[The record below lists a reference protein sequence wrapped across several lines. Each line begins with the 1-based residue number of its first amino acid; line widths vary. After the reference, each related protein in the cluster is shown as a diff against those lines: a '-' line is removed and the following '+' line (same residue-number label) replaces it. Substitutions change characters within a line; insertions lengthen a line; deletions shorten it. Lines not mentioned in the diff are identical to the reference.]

1 MRKWCVVLLM
11 VCGAAVWG
19 AAVPA
24 AQGRD
29 KRDPPL
35 GEAASRRF
43 KLCERMLANLPAQAT
58 GTFVQ
63 RKILADVEVTITSS
77 GTFRFEKDKS
87 FEWKTLKPLPSTFTA
102 TPESYTVTANGKTS
116 TRALSELKLSAGL
129 RSLVKGDL
137 SALGDVFD
145 VTETENRL
153 VLVPKTRELREFVK
167 RATLEGTDFPTRFT
181 LDYVTGDRLEID
193 LVQSR

>member
-1 MRKWCVVLLM
+1 MCKWCAVFLAAW
-11 VCGAAVWG
+11 GAAVWG
-19 AAVPA
+19 DAVPA
-24 AQGRD
+24 AQ
-29 KRDPPL
+29 
-35 GEAASRRF
+35 
-43 KLCERMLANLPAQAT
+43 RMLAALPATVT

-63 RKILADVEVTITSS
+63 RKTLADVEVTITSS
-77 GTFRFEKDKS
+77 GTFCIVKDKS

-102 TPESYTVTANGKTS
+102 TPESYTITANGKSS
-116 TRALSELKLSAGL
+116 TRAIAELKLSAGL

-137 SALGDVFD
+137 SALEDVFD
-145 VTETENRL
+145 VTEAENRL

-167 RATLEGTDFPTRFT
+167 RATLEGKDFPTRFT

>member
-1 MRKWCVVLLM
+1 MRKWCVVFLA
-11 VCGAAVWG
+11 VWGAAVWG

-24 AQGRD
+24 AQ
-29 KRDPPL
+29 
-35 GEAASRRF
+35 
-43 KLCERMLANLPAQAT
+43 RMLAALPATAT

-63 RKILADVEVTITSS
+63 RKTLVDVEVTITSS
-77 GTFRFEKDKS
+77 GTFSFVKDKS

-116 TRALSELKLSAGL
+116 THALSEMKMSTGL

-137 SALGDVFD
+137 STLGDVFD
-145 VTETENRL
+145 VTEAENRL
-153 VLVPKTRELREFVK
+153 VLIPKTRELREFVK
-167 RATLEGTDFPTRFT
+167 RATLEGTGFPSRFT
-181 LDYVTGDRLEID
+181 LDYTTGDRLEID

>member
-1 MRKWCVVLLM
+1 MRKWCAVFLALW
-11 VCGAAVWG
+11 GAAGWG

-24 AQGRD
+24 AQ
-29 KRDPPL
+29 
-35 GEAASRRF
+35 
-43 KLCERMLANLPAQAT
+43 RMLAALPATAT

-63 RKILADVEVTITSS
+63 RKTLADVEVTITSS
-77 GTFRFEKDKS
+77 GTFCIVKDKS

-102 TPESYTVTANGKTS
+102 TPESYTITANGKS
-116 TRALSELKLSAGL
+116 TTRSLAELKLSAGL

-137 SALGDVFD
+137 TALKDVFD

-153 VLVPKTRELREFVK
+153 ILVPKTRELREFVK
-167 RATLEGTDFPTRFT
+167 RATLEGTDFPSRFT

>member
-1 MRKWCVVLLM
+1 MRKWCAVFLAAW
-11 VCGAAVWG
+11 GAVVWG

-24 AQGRD
+24 AQ
-29 KRDPPL
+29 
-35 GEAASRRF
+35 
-43 KLCERMLANLPAQAT
+43 RMLAALPATVT

-63 RKILADVEVTITSS
+63 RKTLADVEVTITSS
-77 GTFRFEKDKS
+77 GTFCIVKDKS

-102 TPESYTVTANGKTS
+102 TPESYTITANGKSS
-116 TRALSELKLSAGL
+116 TRAIAELKLSAGL

-137 SALGDVFD
+137 SALKDVFD
-145 VTETENRL
+145 VTEAENR
-153 VLVPKTRELREFVK
+153 VVFVPKTRELREFVK
-167 RATLEGTDFPTRFT
+167 RATLEGTEFPSRFT

>member
-1 MRKWCVVLLM
+1 MRKWCVVFLAAW
-11 VCGAAVWG
+11 GAAVWG
-19 AAVPA
+19 DAVPA
-24 AQGRD
+24 AQ
-29 KRDPPL
+29 
-35 GEAASRRF
+35 
-43 KLCERMLANLPAQAT
+43 RMLAALPATVT

-63 RKILADVEVTITSS
+63 RKTLADVEVTITSS
-77 GTFRFEKDKS
+77 GTFCIVKDKS
-87 FEWKTLKPLPSTFTA
+87 FEWKTLKPLPSTFVA
-102 TPESYTVTANGKTS
+102 TPESYTVTANDKTS

-129 RSLVKGDL
+129 RSLMRGDL

-145 VTETENRL
+145 VTESEGRL
-153 VLVPKTRELREFVK
+153 TLVPRTRELREFVK

>member
-1 MRKWCVVLLM
+1 MSRVWKKMMVFAGWTGLL
-11 VCGAAVWG
+11 CGA
-19 AAVPA
+19 PA
-24 AQGRD
+24 APMD
-29 KRDPPL
+29 
-35 GEAASRRF
+35 
-43 KLCERMLANLPAQAT
+43 NLPPSAR

-63 RKILADVEVTITSS
+63 RKVLADVDVTLVSK
-77 GTFRFEKDKS
+77 GVFRFEKDKS

-145 VTETENRL
+145 VTEAEGRL
-153 VLVPKTRELREFVK
+153 TLVPKTRELREFVK

>member
-1 MRKWCVVLLM
+1 MPPDLFQQLHALQVAALGQQGIRVGHGLSLLCQQF
-11 VCGAAVWG
+11 VEFAA
-19 AAVPA
+19 
-24 AQGRD
+24 
-29 KRDPPL
+29 
-35 GEAASRRF
+35 
-43 KLCERMLANLPAQAT
+43 LPAQAT

-77 GTFRFEKDKS
+77 GTFSIVKDKS

-102 TPESYTVTANGKTS
+102 TPESYTVSANGKTS
-116 TRALSELKLSAGL
+116 THALSELKLSAGL

-145 VTETENRL
+145 VTEADGRL
-153 VLVPKTRELREFVK
+153 TLVPKTRELREFVK

>member
-1 MRKWCVVLLM
+1 MRQWCAVLLAT
-11 VCGAAVWG
+11 CGAAAWG

-24 AQGRD
+24 AQ
-29 KRDPPL
+29 
-35 GEAASRRF
+35 
-43 KLCERMLANLPAQAT
+43 RMLANLPAQAS

-63 RKILADVEVTITSS
+63 RKTLADVQVTITSS

-87 FEWKTLKPLPSTFTA
+87 FEWKTVKPLPSTFTA
-102 TPESYTVTANGKTS
+102 TPESYTVSANGKTS
-116 TRALSELKLSAGL
+116 TRALSELKMSAGL

-145 VTETENRL
+145 VTEAEGRL
-153 VLVPKTRELREFVK
+153 ELVPKTRELREFVK
-167 RATLEGTDFPTRFT
+167 HATLEGTDLPTRFT

>member
-1 MRKWCVVLLM
+1 MRKWCVVFLALW
-11 VCGAAVWG
+11 GAAAWG

-24 AQGRD
+24 AQ
-29 KRDPPL
+29 
-35 GEAASRRF
+35 
-43 KLCERMLANLPAQAT
+43 RMLAALPAQAT

-63 RKILADVEVTITSS
+63 RKILADVDVTMTSS
-77 GTFRFEKDKS
+77 GTFSIVKDKS

-102 TPESYTVTANGKTS
+102 TPEAYTITANGKST
-116 TRALSELKLSAGL
+116 TRALAELKLSAGL

-137 SALGDVFD
+137 TALKDVCD
-145 VTETENRL
+145 VTEAENRL

-167 RATLEGTDFPTRFT
+167 RATLEGTDFPSRFT

>member
-1 MRKWCVVLLM
+1 MRQWCVVFLALWG
-11 VCGAAVWG
+11 VAVWG

-24 AQGRD
+24 AQGHD
-29 KRDPPL
+29 KHDL
-35 GEAASRRF
+35 SGMAQ
-43 KLCERMLANLPAQAT
+43 RMLAALPATAT

-63 RKILADVEVTITSS
+63 RKTLADVQVTITSS

-87 FEWKTLKPLPSTFTA
+87 FEWKTVKPLPSSFTA
-102 TPESYTVTANGKTS
+102 TPEAYTVTANGKTS
-116 TRALSELKLSAGL
+116 THALSELKMSAGL

-145 VTETENRL
+145 VKEEEGRL
-153 VLVPKTRELREFVK
+153 TLVPKTRELREFVK
-167 RATLEGTDFPTRFT
+167 RATLEGTDFPSRFT

>member
-1 MRKWCVVLLM
+1 MRKWCVVFLALW
-11 VCGAAVWG
+11 GAAAWG
-19 AAVPA
+19 AAVSA
-24 AQGRD
+24 AQ
-29 KRDPPL
+29 
-35 GEAASRRF
+35 
-43 KLCERMLANLPAQAT
+43 RMLAALPAQAT

-63 RKILADVEVTITSS
+63 RKTLADVQVTITSS

-102 TPESYTVTANGKTS
+102 TPESYTVSANGKTS
-116 TRALSELKLSAGL
+116 TRSLSELKMSAGL
-129 RSLVKGDL
+129 RTLVKGDI

-145 VTETENRL
+145 VTEADGRL
-153 VLVPKTRELREFVK
+153 ELVPKTRELREFVK

>member
-1 MRKWCVVLLM
+1 MCKWCVVFLA
-11 VCGAAVWG
+11 VWGAGVWG

-29 KRDPPL
+29 KRDPP
-35 GEAASRRF
+35 GMAA
-43 KLCERMLANLPAQAT
+43 RMLAMLPAQAS

-63 RKILADVEVTITSS
+63 RKFLADVEVTLTSS
-77 GTFRFEKDKS
+77 GTFSFVKDKS
-87 FEWKTLKPLPSTFTA
+87 FEWKTITPLPSTFTA
-102 TPESYTVTANGKTS
+102 TPESYTFTADGKTS
-116 TRALSELKLSAGL
+116 THALADLKMSAGL

-145 VTETENRL
+145 VTEAEGRL
-153 VLVPKTRELREFVK
+153 TLVPKTRELREFVK

-181 LDYVTGDRLEID
+181 LDYATGDRLEID

>member
-1 MRKWCVVLLM
+1 MRKWCVVFLALWES
-11 VCGAAVWG
+11 AVWG

-24 AQGRD
+24 TQGRD

-43 KLCERMLANLPAQAT
+43 KLCERMLATLPAMAT

-63 RKILADVEVTITSS
+63 RKILADVEVTVTSS
-77 GTFRFEKDKS
+77 GTFSFVKDKS

-102 TPESYTVTANGKTS
+102 TPDSYTVTANGKTS
-116 TRALSELKLSAGL
+116 TRALAELKMSAGL
-129 RSLVKGDL
+129 RSLVRGDL
-137 SALGDVFD
+137 SALDDVFD
-145 VTETENRL
+145 VTETGNGL
-153 VLVPKTRELREFVK
+153 VLAPKTRELREFVK
-167 RATLEGTDFPTRFT
+167 RATLEGTDFPSRFT

-193 LVQSR
+193 LVQNR

>member
-1 MRKWCVVLLM
+1 MRKWCVVFL
-11 VCGAAVWG
+11 AAWG
-19 AAVPA
+19 VAVSSI
-24 AQGRD
+24 G
-29 KRDPPL
+29 KHDPSL

-43 KLCERMLANLPAQAT
+43 KLCERMLAALPDQT
-58 GTFVQ
+58 SGTFVQ
-63 RKILADVEVTITSS
+63 RKTLADVEVTITSS
-77 GTFRFEKDKS
+77 GTFRVVKDKS

-102 TPESYTVTANGKTS
+102 TPESYTITANGKST
-116 TRALSELKLSAGL
+116 TRALAELKLSAGL

-137 SALGDVFD
+137 TALKDVFD
-145 VTETENRL
+145 VTEAENRL

-167 RATLEGTDFPTRFT
+167 RATLEGTDFPLRFT

>member
-1 MRKWCVVLLM
+1 MRQWCVVFLM
-11 VCGAAVWG
+11 AWGAAVWG

-24 AQGRD
+24 AQGHD
-29 KRDPPL
+29 KRDPP
-35 GEAASRRF
+35 GMAA
-43 KLCERMLANLPAQAT
+43 RMLAALPATAT

-63 RKILADVEVTITSS
+63 RKILADVQVTITSS

-87 FEWKTLKPLPSTFTA
+87 FEWNTLKPLPSTFTA

-116 TRALSELKLSAGL
+116 TRALAELKMSAGL

-145 VTETENRL
+145 VTEAEGRL
-153 VLVPKTRELREFVK
+153 TLVPKTRELREFVK
-167 RATLEGTDFPTRFT
+167 RATLEGMDFPTRFT